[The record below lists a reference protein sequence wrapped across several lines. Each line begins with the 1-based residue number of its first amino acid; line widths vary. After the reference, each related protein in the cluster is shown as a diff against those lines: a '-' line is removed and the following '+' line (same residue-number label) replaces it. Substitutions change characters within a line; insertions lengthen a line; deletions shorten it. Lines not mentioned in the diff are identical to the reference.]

1 MSCETIRK
9 IKRDFI
15 AICNMRAALKKAVR
29 EAGEKA
35 NPPRSVGRE
44 VHELLERE
52 YGARADEIERG
63 RGIRNESF
71 YD

>member
-1 MSCETIRK
+1 MSCGAIRK

-15 AICNMRAALKKAVR
+15 AICNMRPALKKAVR

-63 RGIRNESF
+63 RG
-71 YD
+71 DKK